1 MKKTTKKK
9 ENNHWYLS
17 LDKFLEI
24 QNEFTD
30 EDLSLPFEVVRIEL
44 ESKSGIRP
52 ITDADKIAS
61 VRITL
66 VLVLRNRSPK
76 FIDYVRKGKSV
87 DEMSYGELMDAVAR
101 YKHFFDLRKLF
112 SHFCH
117 WLALER
123 VYHNFTVEWQ
133 TYELPSTDIFTIRK
147 SKKTGGKI
155 ETIVSKESI
164 KNDIFDGLNLNRLK
178 RCERCLNYFYAKKDD
193 ERIRFCSVK
202 CGNAAHQ
209 ENFQRSKNNGTV

>member
-1 MKKTTKKK
+1 MKKTAKKK

-30 EDLSLPFEVVRIEL
+30 EKFLLPFTGARIEL

-52 ITDADKIAS
+52 VTDEDKIAS
-61 VRITL
+61 VRTTL
-66 VLVLRNRSPK
+66 GWILRDHPPK
-76 FIDYVRKGKSV
+76 FTDYVCKGESV
-87 DEMSYGELMDAVAR
+87 DEMSYGELMDAVTR
-101 YKHFFDLRKLF
+101 YKHFHDLQILF
-112 SHFCH
+112 SHFHH
-117 WLALER
+117 WLRLEETLE
-123 VYHNFTVEWQ
+123 NFTIDGR
-133 TYELPSTDIFTIRK
+133 TYELPSTDIFTVRRTK
-147 SKKTGGKI
+147 RTGGKI

-178 RCERCLNYFYAKKDD
+178 RCERCFNYFYAKKDD

-209 ENFQRSKNNGTV
+209 ENFQRSKK